1 MDVQDTPT
9 HYQPAH
15 ELLKQLEAGTLT
27 SEALI
32 TALLERIRDQ
42 NPAINA
48 IVALD
53 EHSALA
59 SAREADKQRALAG
72 FLPRPHPRPPGTQS
86 RPDLVEGG
94 PMARNARVGLWL
106 EDPLC
111 PVEHELTG
119 GYRTLGNSLADRG
132 ALVNLDID
140 PGRSK
145 PRSSGNTG
153 VGPDGRKRLP

>member
-15 ELLKQLEAGTLT
+15 ELLKHLEAGTLT

-72 FLPRPHPRPPGTQS
+72 FLPRPHPRPARHPVPTGSGRGRTH
-86 RPDLVEGG
+86 G
-94 PMARNARVGLWL
+94 PQ
-106 EDPLC
+106 C
-111 PVEHELTG
+111 
-119 GYRTLGNSLADRG
+119 
-132 ALVNLDID
+132 
-140 PGRSK
+140 PGRFMAGGSAV
-145 PRSSGNTG
+145 PGG
-153 VGPDGRKRLP
+153 A

>member
-59 SAREADKQRALAG
+59 SAREAVFALHGVAG
-72 FLPRPHPRPPGTQS
+72 
-86 RPDLVEGG
+86 
-94 PMARNARVGLWL
+94 A
-106 EDPLC
+106 C
-111 PVEHELTG
+111 
-119 GYRTLGNSLADRG
+119 
-132 ALVNLDID
+132 
-140 PGRSK
+140 PGR
-145 PRSSGNTG
+145 
-153 VGPDGRKRLP
+153 RLQALL

>member
-1 MDVQDTPT
+1 MNTA
-9 HYQPAH
+9 HWPAPA
-15 ELLKQLEAGTLT
+15 K
-27 SEALI
+27 
-32 TALLERIRDQ
+32 RIS
-42 NPAINA
+42 NA
-48 IVALD
+48 RSLVSFRGHIP
-53 EHSALA
+53 
-59 SAREADKQRALAG
+59 G
-72 FLPRPHPRPPGTQS
+72 PPGTQS

>member
-42 NPAINA
+42 NP
-48 IVALD
+48 
-53 EHSALA
+53 
-59 SAREADKQRALAG
+59 
-72 FLPRPHPRPPGTQS
+72 
-86 RPDLVEGG
+86 
-94 PMARNARVGLWL
+94 ARNARVGLWL

-153 VGPDGRKRLP
+153 VRPDGRKRLP

>member
-42 NPAINA
+42 NLPSTRLWRWMNTAHWPAPAKRISNA
-48 IVALD
+48 RSLVSFRGHIP
-53 EHSALA
+53 
-59 SAREADKQRALAG
+59 G
-72 FLPRPHPRPPGTQS
+72 PPGTQS

-153 VGPDGRKRLP
+153 VRPDGRKRLP